1 MKTKRNSPTGDPSEP
16 RVERGSA
23 VSRRQFV
30 AGGLASVALTGL
42 APLIVPKRV
51 LGGESAPSNTLAIAC
66 VGCGGMGRKYLDG
79 CAKERIVALCDLDH
93 DFVAQRGVFDKFP
106 NAKRYHDF
114 REMFDKEAK
123 NFDALILATPDH
135 THAIILTAALQLKK
149 HIYCAKPVTHTIG
162 EARRIRAAV
171 LAAKGIVTKTS
182 AQSSGTDA
190 ARSTSE
196 ILMSGILGPIREVHI
211 WCSHP
216 IYPCSLA
223 RPTEAQTPPRDM
235 NWDLWI
241 GPAPFRPF
249 NSAYHPEIW
258 RPWWDFGDGTVGDM
272 ACHTFHMF
280 FKELQLGSPTRVY
293 GFGSTRHE
301 RYMQRVQTPE
311 CQGSSNVVTWE
322 FPARGSLPPLK
333 VHWYDGGMKPLP
345 PEGVSPNELVR
356 SDGLLFVGEKG
367 TMISGY
373 YGSIKPLL
381 LAPKEKFQDF
391 QPPPKTLRRCEE
403 SNHYTEWTEACKSGA
418 ETVCP
423 IEFGCEMT
431 EMALLGA
438 MALRVGVPLEWDAKA
453 MRVTNH
459 EDANRYVD
467 PPCRAGWQL

>member
-1 MKTKRNSPTGDPSEP
+1 
-16 RVERGSA
+16 
-23 VSRRQFV
+23 
-30 AGGLASVALTGL
+30 
-42 APLIVPKRV
+42 
-51 LGGESAPSNTLAIAC
+51 
-66 VGCGGMGRKYLDG
+66 
-79 CAKERIVALCDLDH
+79 
-93 DFVAQRGVFDKFP
+93 
-106 NAKRYHDF
+106 
-114 REMFDKEAK
+114 
-123 NFDALILATPDH
+123 
-135 THAIILTAALQLKK
+135 
-149 HIYCAKPVTHTIG
+149 
-162 EARRIRAAV
+162 
-171 LAAKGIVTKTS
+171 
-182 AQSSGTDA
+182 
-190 ARSTSE
+190 
-196 ILMSGILGPIREVHI
+196 
-211 WCSHP
+211 
-216 IYPCSLA
+216 
-223 RPTEAQTPPRDM
+223 M